1 MHAFTD
7 TAGRT
12 WEVSLNVLLLKKVK
26 EQTGRL
32 LTGLADDDF
41 ALLVELHE
49 DCALLVDVLW
59 CLCEKQA
66 PQHGVVDDDES
77 QATEKFAEGL
87 GGDALAN
94 AAAALVGAVTDF
106 LPNQAQR
113 ATLKKL
119 MEKVNQLGAKVGAVM
134 LEKLDQIDPNSMDEG
149 SIVSAL
155 STPDI
160 PDSHRGSL
168 RTAS

>member
-1 MHAFTD
+1 MHSFKD
-7 TAGRT
+7 TFGRT

-32 LTGLADDDF
+32 LTAIADDEF

-59 CLCEKQA
+59 CVCEKQA
-66 PQHGVVDDDES
+66 AKNNVLDDEES

-87 GGDALAN
+87 GGDALAD

-106 LPNQAQR
+106 LPSQEKR

-119 MEKVNQLGAKVGAVM
+119 MEKVNQLNAKVGAVM
-134 LEKLDQIDPNSMDEG
+134 LAKLDRIDLNSLDETT
-149 SIVSAL
+149 IDSAL
-155 STPDI
+155 SLPRTPSK
-160 PDSHRGSL
+160 PLGSTP
-168 RTAS
+168 TAN